1 MRSLPSKSALWSF
14 KSVSFQYYEDS
25 LLACLAASCASSSS
39 SSSSSDDHDSTTK
52 LVATNLIAEGRLWE
66 GVQLLC
72 LVGRAADAC
81 KYLQSCGRWDE
92 SLWLAKCRLEGD
104 ELAAAA
110 RYLYFPY

>member
-1 MRSLPSKSALWSF
+1 MISLPSKSALDF
-14 KSVSFQYYEDS
+14 QSVSFQYYEDS
-25 LLACLAASCASSSS
+25 LLACLAASCAASS

-104 ELAAAA
+104 ELASAA